1 MFYAHL
7 LMSKRGPLAKIWLA
21 AHWDKKLTKAHV
33 FECNLETT
41 IEKILSPKVTIA
53 LRTSGH
59 LLLGVVRIYHR
70 KAKYLLA
77 DCSEAFLKMKMAFRP
92 GVVDL
97 PGDNLEAT
105 YNAITLPEE
114 FHEFEMK
121 LPDINA
127 IDVAE
132 HFALN
137 QSRVEDITLREAYGG
152 DVLHGGSFGDETE
165 IFRHNNIL
173 DDSLSMSAASLFA
186 ENSSASLAGD
196 REVMDNDREVFKLDG
211 FGDEGVAVDMLDN
224 LLSAEQDT
232 LMEGVMDM
240 SKEIPLP
247 PVPIEEDN
255 NAMES
260 EVLAPPALAENTAML
275 NETTLLP
282 NEEDGFALEPVNA
295 TVPVGKKK
303 NKKKRK
309 LLVDTVKE
317 LSSNTMKKQLT
328 DFLDTITNVD
338 IAPPTRKLMSWKEIG
353 GVESLLSR
361 PSQSLIHAKLQ
372 TLFTRCLIPH
382 SLNEH
387 NNGEKLEPEREH
399 LRKQDLPEMPMLEEP
414 SCLQESKL
422 SETCKTSVAETP
434 ILQVQTEE
442 AHELINAGEMLQP
455 FDTGISDTSLLT
467 SSAEKEKEKHLAE
480 SAATL
485 GIYEDAMECEQDNED
500 RRWNKRTR
508 QILSMLRDINKK
520 GATSFSLLKLCEGH
534 NRKQASATFY
544 SFLVLKKRLALE
556 LEQRAPY
563 ADIIATPGPRFSTV

>member
-1 MFYAHL
+1 
-7 LMSKRGPLAKIWLA
+7 MSKRGPLAKIWLA
-21 AHWDKKLTKAHV
+21 AHWDRKLTKAHV

-137 QSRVEDITLREAYGG
+137 QSRVEDITLREDYGG
-152 DVLHGGSFGDETE
+152 DILHVGSFGDEVE
-165 IFRHNNIL
+165 IFRHNNIF
-173 DDSLSMSAASLFA
+173 DDSLSMSAASLFP

-196 REVMDNDREVFKLDG
+196 REAMDNEREVFQLDG

-224 LLSAEQDT
+224 LLNAEQDT
-232 LMEGVMDM
+232 LMEDIDM

-247 PVPIEEDN
+247 PVPTEDN
-255 NAMES
+255 NNALES
-260 EVLAPPALAENTAML
+260 EVHAPAALAEKTTML

-295 TVPVGKKK
+295 TVPIGKKK
-303 NKKKRK
+303 NKRKRK

-328 DFLDTITNVD
+328 DFHDTITCVD
-338 IAPPTRKLMSWKEIG
+338 IAPPTRKLMIWKEIG

-361 PSQSLIHAKLQ
+361 PSESLIHAKLQ
-372 TLFTRCLIPH
+372 R
-382 SLNEH
+382 
-387 NNGEKLEPEREH
+387 
-399 LRKQDLPEMPMLEEP
+399 
-414 SCLQESKL
+414 
-422 SETCKTSVAETP
+422 V
-434 ILQVQTEE
+434 
-442 AHELINAGEMLQP
+442 
-455 FDTGISDTSLLT
+455 
-467 SSAEKEKEKHLAE
+467 KH
-480 SAATL
+480 
-485 GIYEDAMECEQDNED
+485 
-500 RRWNKRTR
+500 
-508 QILSMLRDINKK
+508 
-520 GATSFSLLKLCEGH
+520 
-534 NRKQASATFY
+534 FY
-544 SFLVLKKRLALE
+544 
-556 LEQRAPY
+556 
-563 ADIIATPGPRFSTV
+563 